1 MNIKNIHNKK
11 EPIIL
16 NKNISSIPTRT
27 SDPKI
32 SIVDQAK
39 EIEKASEILTLK
51 VNSKL
56 EVILK
61 QIKFLQE
68 EAKKIINEAYQDIE
82 LHKVRCSFEKKPEE
96 IIYLYKDDKKDLFF
110 SRISPEEW
118 GEMINYEYLGAY
130 KMRIDRS
137 FEKIDDN

>member
-11 EPIIL
+11 EPVIV

-39 EIEKASEILTLK
+39 EIEKASEILNLK

-61 QIKFLQE
+61 QIRFLQE
-68 EAKKIINEAYQDIE
+68 EAKKIINEAYNDIE
-82 LHKVRCSFEKKPEE
+82 LHKVKCSFEKRPDET
-96 IIYLYKDDKKDLFF
+96 IYLYKDHNRELFF
-110 SRISPEEW
+110 SRISPQEW
-118 GEMINYEYLGAY
+118 GEIIDYEYLGAY

-137 FEKIDDN
+137 FEKIE